1 MTTMPR
7 PHRID
12 SEPASAGP
20 ASAAHSIAVQADS
33 VRASHGSLGLGPSK
47 IEVLHGVSLQIA
59 AGQWT
64 SIVGPNGAGKST
76 LLRCLAGVLPH
87 TGTVSLGGT
96 PLASIP
102 LRVRA
107 RQLAWLGQNETSA
120 DDLTVWDV
128 ALLGRL
134 PHQAWLAAPSA
145 QDQAVVEHTL
155 RATQAWEWRSRTL
168 GQLSGGERQRVLLA
182 RALAVQAQVL
192 LMDEPLANLD
202 PPHQADWLAVV
213 QALVAQGT
221 TVVSVLHEIS
231 MALHADRVVVMAQGQ
246 VTHHGTSADPATH
259 QALVDVFDQRI
270 AIHAVDGQ
278 WVALPKAIFPPVT
291 KGTPCK

>member
-1 MTTMPR
+1 MNAPN
-7 PHRID
+7 
-12 SEPASAGP
+12 
-20 ASAAHSIAVQADS
+20 SIALGAYS
-33 VRASHGSLGLGPSK
+33 IKASLGN
-47 IEVLHGVSLQIA
+47 SLILRGIDLELA

-76 LLRCLAGVLPH
+76 LLKCLAGVLAH
-87 TGTVSLGGT
+87 TGRITLWGQD
-96 PLASIP
+96 LH
-102 LRVRA
+102 RVPHRERA

-128 ALLGRL
+128 AMLGRL
-134 PHQAWLAAPSA
+134 PHQAWLAPAGA
-145 QDQAVVEHTL
+145 ADHAAVEQAL
-155 RATQAWEWRSRTL
+155 QATQAWEWRHRPL

-231 MALHADRVVVMAQGQ
+231 MALHADQLVVMADGQ
-246 VTHHGTSADPATH
+246 VLHHGATNDRATH
-259 QALVDVFDQRI
+259 QALVNVFDQRI
-270 AIHAVDGQ
+270 AIHSIEGQ
-278 WVALPKAIFPPVT
+278 WVALPRTAQRT
-291 KGTPCK
+291 

>member
-1 MTTMPR
+1 MNTPKT
-7 PHRID
+7 
-12 SEPASAGP
+12 
-20 ASAAHSIAVQADS
+20 IAIGADS
-33 VRASHGSLGLGPSK
+33 IRASLGNSLILR
-47 IEVLHGVSLQIA
+47 GVDLAIA

-76 LLRCLAGVLPH
+76 LLKCLTGVLAHSGRVTLWGQDLHSLPH
-87 TGTVSLGGT
+87 
-96 PLASIP
+96 
-102 LRVRA
+102 RERA
-107 RQLAWLGQNETSA
+107 RQLAWLGQNEASA

-128 ALLGRL
+128 AMLGRL
-134 PHQAWLAAPSA
+134 PHQAWLAPASA
-145 QDQAVVEHTL
+145 ADHAAVESAL
-155 RATQAWEWRSRTL
+155 RSTQAWEWRYRPL

-213 QALVAQGT
+213 QALVAHGT

-231 MALHADRVVVMAQGQ
+231 MALHADSLVVMAEGQ
-246 VTHHGTSADPATH
+246 VLHHGATDDPTTH

-270 AIHAVDGQ
+270 AIHSIDDQ
-278 WVALPKAIFPPVT
+278 WVALPKPTISGKAEADVLRR
-291 KGTPCK
+291 

>member
-1 MTTMPR
+1 MNTPKA
-7 PHRID
+7 IALGA
-12 SEPASAGP
+12 E
-20 ASAAHSIAVQADS
+20 SIRVHFGDF
-33 VRASHGSLGLGPSK
+33 P
-47 IEVLHGVSLQIA
+47 VLRGVDLTLA

-76 LLRCLAGVLPH
+76 LLKCLAGVLTHSGRVTLWGQDLNHVPH
-87 TGTVSLGGT
+87 
-96 PLASIP
+96 
-102 LRVRA
+102 RERA
-107 RQLAWLGQNETSA
+107 RQLAWLGQNEASA

-128 ALLGRL
+128 AMLGRL
-134 PHQAWLAAPSA
+134 PHQAWLAPASA
-145 QDQAVVEHTL
+145 ADHAAVEQAL
-155 RATQAWEWRSRTL
+155 KATQAWEWRHRPL

-213 QALVAQGT
+213 QALVKQGT

-246 VTHHGTSADPATH
+246 VTHHGASADTATH

-270 AIHAVDGQ
+270 TIHYIQGQ
-278 WVALPKAIFPPVT
+278 WVALPT
-291 KGTPCK
+291 